1 MSRRRG
7 PRITEPG
14 ASGATPAKEDSNVR
28 TSLIGTV
35 FVVAAWLAAPSASIA
50 DGDDVR
56 ALTEESRKAADALL
70 GQVRGELVKAL
81 ESSGPL
87 RAIVAC
93 KYGVPEMSSFMSRK
107 TGWRVSRVSLKPR
120 NPALGAPDAW
130 EQRVL
135 VSFEQRQAR
144 GEKGDAMEFGEVV
157 HEPAGR
163 FFRYMKALP
172 LAPLCMNCHGPA
184 ESLSEAVRAQLSIEY
199 PHDRAVGHQIG
210 QIRGGVTVKRPL
222 D

>member
-1 MSRRRG
+1 MR
-7 PRITEPG
+7 
-14 ASGATPAKEDSNVR
+14 AF
-28 TSLIGTV
+28 LIAV
-35 FVVAAWLAAPSASIA
+35 LAASTWWLCWPSTVKAQ
-50 DGDDVR
+50 GEDVR
-56 ALTEESRKAADALL
+56 VLADESRKAADALL
-70 GQVRGELVKAL
+70 AQVRGELVKAL
-81 ESSGPL
+81 ETSGPL

-135 VSFEQRQAR
+135 ASFEQRQAR

-157 HEPAGR
+157 HEPSGR

-172 LAPLCMNCHGPA
+172 LVPLCMNCHGPA